1 MAKPEESARFV
12 SVGCSLGEFVQHQE
26 DKNTLSKTWRDVSLL
41 QKFLLSR
48 NELRDIEN
56 IDAKD
61 LDVLLANFLL
71 QVRKKDGQQY
81 EPTSLRSFVSSFDR
95 YLRKKYYSSTIM
107 EGKEFRKTKESISR
121 KAKGTTERRERK

>member
-12 SVGCSLGEFVQHQE
+12 SVGCSLDEFVQHQGN
-26 DKNTLSKTWRDVSLL
+26 KNTLSKTQRDVSLL
-41 QKFLLSR
+41 QKFLVSR

-61 LDVLLANFLL
+61 HDVLLVNFLL

-81 EPTSLRSFVSSFDR
+81 KPTSLRSFVSSFDH
-95 YLRKKYYSSTIM
+95 YLRKKDYSLTIM
-107 EGKEFRKTKESISR
+107 EGKEFRSISR
-121 KAKGTTERRERK
+121 KAKGTKERRERK